1 MSAMSTLFF
10 NVVND
15 YGLEQCVQEPTRQ
28 SHMLDLVFAASQ
40 PFLIESILTIPG
52 ISDHETVILLP
63 LASYMFYTTKYKETT
78 KSICLLQSKF
88 TEFKT

>member
-63 LASYMFYTTKYKETT
+63 LATCSIQRNHKKHMFTTKQ
-78 KSICLLQSKF
+78 INRI
-88 TEFKT
+88 